1 MGSSTCEYVPLR
13 SPSSCV
19 VARYVA
25 GPMRGG
31 RATPWAT
38 ALELLEVFELST
50 EGRMSAFVAP
60 KEVLARLRC
69 GGAKPQVKLLIGVS
83 DPYRVRS

>member
-1 MGSSTCEYVPLR
+1 MTPLWNWTPASALKTGAQR
-13 SPSSCV
+13 RGQQHSSCWRK
-19 VARYVA
+19 A
-25 GPMRGG
+25 
-31 RATPWAT
+31 
-38 ALELLEVFELST
+38 EVFELST

-60 KEVLARLRC
+60 REVLARLRC